1 VHARY
6 GLGMLD
12 DLATPRLLAVARG
25 EAEPD
30 VVIEGA
36 RVFGAFT
43 REWLEGDVA
52 IADGRFAGVGAY
64 DGGTRIDGRGRWL
77 CAGFIDAHMHVESS
91 KLMVGELA
99 RLLVGRGTTTIVC
112 DPHELANALGPEGV
126 HWFLDACEGLPM
138 DVLALAPACV
148 PASPFESPRA
158 PLSLADLAQILARD
172 RVLGLAEMMNFP
184 AVIAGAP
191 AELAKVALAQ
201 GKRVDGH
208 APGVGG
214 RHLDAYLATGIA
226 TDHEAT
232 TLAEALEK
240 RRKGAWVLL
249 REASNARNLRDLLPL
264 VRDFGPERCAFCTD
278 DREPDLLLREG
289 HIDQMC
295 RVAVAEGISPE
306 DALLLA
312 TLHPALCH
320 GLPRVGA
327 IAPGYRADCILLDD
341 LGSFRTSLVLK
352 DGRVVAE
359 DGVAAPFEVAAAPDW
374 VRDSVRI
381 APLPADAFRLESHAE
396 RVRAIGLVR
405 DQIWTEHLVLAPSI
419 SDGRVVTDP
428 ERDLAKI
435 AVVERHHA
443 TGRIGLGLVRGFGLR
458 RGAIATT
465 VAHDAHNIVA
475 LGMSDDDLARCV
487 ERLAEIGGGIAI
499 YEEGELRAEL
509 ALPVAGLMS
518 EEPAAAVVERLD
530 ELHAVVRG
538 LGSTLAAPFMTLSFL
553 ALSVIPELKIT
564 DRGLVDV
571 ERFEIVPFDA

>member
-1 VHARY
+1 
-6 GLGMLD
+6 M
-12 DLATPRLLAVARG
+12 
-25 EAEPD
+25 
-30 VVIEGA
+30 
-36 RVFGAFT
+36 
-43 REWLEGDVA
+43 
-52 IADGRFAGVGAY
+52 
-64 DGGTRIDGRGRWL
+64 
-77 CAGFIDAHMHVESS
+77 
-91 KLMVGELA
+91 
-99 RLLVGRGTTTIVC
+99 
-112 DPHELANALGPEGV
+112 
-126 HWFLDACEGLPM
+126 
-138 DVLALAPACV
+138 
-148 PASPFESPRA
+148 
-158 PLSLADLAQILARD
+158 
-172 RVLGLAEMMNFP
+172 
-184 AVIAGAP
+184 
-191 AELAKVALAQ
+191 
-201 GKRVDGH
+201 
-208 APGVGG
+208 
-214 RHLDAYLATGIA
+214 
-226 TDHEAT
+226 
-232 TLAEALEK
+232 
-240 RRKGAWVLL
+240 LL

-295 RVAVAEGISPE
+295 RVAVAEGIAPE

-327 IAPGYRADCILLDD
+327 IAPGYRADCVLLDD
-341 LGSFRTSLVLK
+341 LRSFRASLVLK

-359 DGVAAPFEVAAAPDW
+359 DGVAAPFARPRRTGLGARQRPHRAAAARR
-374 VRDSVRI
+374 V
-381 APLPADAFRLESHAE
+381 PA
-396 RVRAIGLVR
+396 RAAAASACARSASCGIR
-405 DQIWTEHLVLAPSI
+405 SWTEHLVLAPSV
-419 SDGRVVTDP
+419 SDGQVLADP

-475 LGMSDDDLARCV
+475 VGMSDDDLARCV

-499 YEEGELRAEL
+499 YEDGELRAEL

-518 EEPAAAVVERLD
+518 EEPAGVVVERLD